1 MLAGVILVNWNYVSA
16 NKAIWYMLAKQLGGW
31 LSTLKLHKLVLF
43 SSAFSFKLKKQ
54 GGSNFHVVPN
64 AIFVQANYG
73 AK

>member
-1 MLAGVILVNWNYVSA
+1 MIHAGKTIRKWTINF
-16 NKAIWYMLAKQLGGW
+16 KTTQ
-31 LSTLKLHKLVLF
+31 TVLF

-54 GGSNFHVVPN
+54 GGSNFHVVPK